1 LALAVLG
8 YAAFANAPGVAF
20 IATLFTGSLFFAAW
34 TVWYLMR
41 RAARSRRTA
50 SRRERAR

>member
-34 TVWYLMR
+34 AMWYLMR
-41 RAARSRRTA
+41 RAARSRRSA